1 MAIEMLVSDV
11 DGTLLEQDKTISR
24 RTMDAVAAVRSRG
37 IRFTVISGR
46 PPRGMKFLIESLA
59 LTGPVAARNGALIL
73 WPNMSILQ
81 ATTLELDVAAGA
93 AEIIVQYGLEL
104 WLYTVTDWL
113 VTDRQSPRVRHEV
126 SVVRHEPEL
135 FRPGGTLPMGI
146 TKVLGVSDDH
156 PLVERCEAA
165 VMAKFGNQVSAS
177 RSQPHY
183 LDVTARGADKGRGLA
198 ELLAIAG
205 VSPSATAVIG
215 DGPNDIPM
223 FQRAGLSI
231 AMGNGSEPVRRAATV
246 TTASNAQ
253 DGFALAVDRYILPA
267 ARPAGQAN
275 SKVMKG

>member
-1 MAIEMLVSDV
+1 MAIDMFISDV
-11 DGTLLEQDKTISR
+11 DGTLLEQDKSISR

-59 LTGPVAARNGALIL
+59 LTGPMAALNGALIF

-81 ATTLELDVAAGA
+81 ATTLEPDAAAGA
-93 AEIIVQYGLEL
+93 ADIIIQYGLEL

-113 VTDRQSPRVRHEV
+113 VTDPQSPRVRHEV
-126 SVVRHEPEL
+126 SVVGHEPERL
-135 FRPGGTLPMGI
+135 GRGGALPQGI

-165 VMAKFGNQVSAS
+165 VIAKFGNQVSAS

-183 LDVTARGADKGRGLA
+183 LDVTARGADKGRGLSA
-198 ELLAIAG
+198 LSAIAG
-205 VSPSATAVIG
+205 VSPAATAVIG

-231 AMGNGSEPVRRAATV
+231 AMGNGSELVRRAATF
-246 TTASNAQ
+246 TTAANTD

-267 ARPAGQAN
+267 ARQAAIADA
-275 SKVMKG
+275 KARKG